1 MIYERRRFTDV
12 MDEEVDDEQKN
23 RISNY
28 GDRNKSA
35 SRRLKHE
42 VGQRMD
48 IQAEA
53 EALVMSKRDGSVPV
67 FRIKPDLVIEVVLG
81 MELVVSV
88 VVDGDPMPGVQWF
101 K

>member
-1 MIYERRRFTDV
+1 
-12 MDEEVDDEQKN
+12 MDEEVDDERKN

-28 GDRNKSA
+28 GESRG

-67 FRIKPDLVIEVVLG
+67 FRIKPESVIEVLLG
-81 MELVVSV
+81 QELVVSV
-88 VVDGDPMPGVQWF
+88 VVDGDPIPAVQWL